1 MLSKIHESNLTVRQ
15 IKNGQ
20 TLFEKEIMQLRYNN
34 PFLEVQ
40 ELKEGL
46 KNYINQTTPNKSMLM
61 SPQVSN
67 SNIISQEEFIQ
78 HNISFAPPM
87 I

>member
-46 KNYINQTTPNKSMLM
+46 KKYINQTSPNQSMVM
-61 SPQVSN
+61 SSQVSN
-67 SNIISQEEFIQ
+67 SNIDISQEELIP
-78 HNISFAPPM
+78 NISFAPPM